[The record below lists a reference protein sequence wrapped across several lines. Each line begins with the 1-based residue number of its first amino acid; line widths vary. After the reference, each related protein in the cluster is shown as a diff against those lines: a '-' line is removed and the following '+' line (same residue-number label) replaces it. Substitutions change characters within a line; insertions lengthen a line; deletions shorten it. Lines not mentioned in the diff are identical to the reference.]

1 MKIMISPAKK
11 MKIRTDSF
19 APEGIPAFVEDAGI
33 LLSQIRSLSLAQA
46 AQLWKCSGSL
56 AKLNYGR
63 FQQMDFEQALTPAVL
78 AYEGLQYQ
86 HMAPEIFTKTQLSY
100 IKEHLYIL
108 SGFYGLLRAFDGVT
122 PYRLEMQAKLAVNGQ
137 KDLYGF
143 WGRRIYEKLSEGGGV
158 IVNLASKEY
167 ARCVEKYLSPQD
179 RFLTAVFVELK
190 DGKARQ
196 KGTAAKMARGEMV
209 RFLAE
214 QEAQEPERMKEF
226 RGLGFAYAQELSDEN
241 TYVFAKRVDKQ
252 EMQC

>member
-1 MKIMISPAKK
+1 
-11 MKIRTDSF
+11 
-19 APEGIPAFVEDAGI
+19 
-33 LLSQIRSLSLAQA
+33 
-46 AQLWKCSGSL
+46 
-56 AKLNYGR
+56 
-63 FQQMDFEQALTPAVL
+63 
-78 AYEGLQYQ
+78 
-86 HMAPEIFTKTQLSY
+86 MAPEIFTKTQLSY

-241 TYVFAKRVDKQ
+241 TYVFTKRVDKQ
-252 EMQC
+252 EMPC